1 MSLRKSSAS
10 VSLNEIFPHSFSWMG
25 RDLRIS
31 SCTSDPRR
39 CRDGAL
45 YVAVQTADYDG
56 HDHVMQALQRGAVA
70 VVAERRL
77 PVKAPV
83 LVVPDSREAY
93 GWICHHLADRPS
105 HHLKTIGVTGTNG
118 KTTVSLLIESILKTA
133 GQKSGVL
140 CDLAWEPGA
149 KRQTPS
155 DVVPSASLLAQSL
168 SKIRRS
174 GCSHAVVEA
183 SSRMLAERHTA
194 GLELD
199 GGVLTNVRR
208 DHLDWHGSL
217 SNYRQAK
224 ARLLA
229 HLKPHGFLVANADDP
244 ASRHL
249 MRRVSHPVLT
259 VGMKMPAEL
268 TATLVDR
275 CAGEQTFLLTAGD
288 ETAAVQ
294 TTMFGDHHIY
304 NCLAAAGVGLMMGI
318 DLPTVA
324 RGLEA
329 VTWLPG
335 RMQSIGCGQPF
346 GVYVDD
352 ARTPDSLA
360 VTLKALR
367 SVTAGRVIC
376 VFGADAA
383 TDPANRPLMGRVVER
398 TAHVGIITNDNP
410 RDQSPLQIAHD
421 IIDGYDRP
429 ARSHIL
435 PDRAE
440 AIRWALA
447 EAEPGD
453 AVLIAGKGDRQYQM
467 VGGQRLA
474 FDDRDVARQW
484 LEDIGSRIEYETPA
498 PATILRFPSE
508 VPALN

>member
-1 MSLRKSSAS
+1 MSLRKTTAS
-10 VSLNEIFPHSFSWMG
+10 VSLNELFPHHLPSTG
-25 RDLRIS
+25 RDLRIT

-45 YVAVQTADYDG
+45 YVAVQTADDDG
-56 HDHVMQALQRGAVA
+56 HDHVVQALQRGAVA

-77 PVKAPV
+77 PIKAPV

-105 HHLKTIGVTGTNG
+105 HHLRAIGVTGTNG
-118 KTTVSLLIESILKTA
+118 KTTVSLLIESILKVA
-133 GQKSGVL
+133 GEKSGVL
-140 CDLAWEPGA
+140 CDLVWEPGV
-149 KRQTPS
+149 KRPTSS
-155 DVVPSASLLAQSL
+155 DAVPSASLLAQSL

-174 GCSHAVVEA
+174 GRSHAVIEA

-199 GGVLTNVRR
+199 AAVLTNVRR
-208 DHLDWHGSL
+208 DHLGWHGSVG
-217 SNYRQAK
+217 NYHRAK
-224 ARLLA
+224 ARLFG
-229 HLKPHGFLVANADDP
+229 HLKPDGFVVANADDP

-304 NCLAAAGVGLMMGI
+304 NCLAAAGVGLMLGI

-329 VTWLPG
+329 LTWLPG
-335 RMQSIGCGQPF
+335 RMQSICCGQPF

-352 ARTPDSLA
+352 ARTPDALA
-360 VTLKALR
+360 VTLKTLR
-367 SVTAGRVIC
+367 NVTAGRVIC
-376 VFGADAA
+376 VFGADASA
-383 TDPANRPLMGRVVER
+383 DPANRPLMGRVVER
-398 TAHVGIITNDNP
+398 SAHLGIITNDNP
-410 RDQSPLQIAHD
+410 RDQSPLKIAHD

-435 PDRAE
+435 PDRGQ

-453 AVLIAGKGDRQYQM
+453 AVLIAGKGDRQYQI
-467 VGGQRLA
+467 VGGKRLV

-484 LEDIGSRIEYETPA
+484 LEDVGATIEYETPA